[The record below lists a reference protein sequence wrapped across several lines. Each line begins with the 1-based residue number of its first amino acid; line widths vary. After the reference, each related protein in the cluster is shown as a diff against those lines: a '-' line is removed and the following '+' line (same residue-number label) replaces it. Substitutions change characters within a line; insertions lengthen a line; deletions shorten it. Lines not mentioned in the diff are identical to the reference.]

1 MATVAVCNQSTMD
14 CLPAVREANNSCA
27 AKPMHRIAEVRMQQ
41 GLSLRAISRRTGID
55 VRELKQQESP
65 DANISLADLYKWRDA
80 LDVPIENLLVDHDQE
95 LSEPIQKRA
104 AMVKIMKTVVALTE
118 VASSPRISRL
128 TEMLR
133 EQMIDLMPELAEI
146 GGWPN
151 YGSRRPPE
159 QQGRIAENPIDTQR
173 LSLD

>member
-1 MATVAVCNQSTMD
+1 MATVAVCNQSSMD

-41 GLSLRAISRRTGID
+41 GISLRAISRRTGID

-65 DANISLADLYKWRDA
+65 DSNISLADLYKWRDA
-80 LDVPIENLLVDHDQE
+80 LDVPVENLLVDHDQE

-118 VASSPRISRL
+118 VASSPRVSRL